1 MADTYDPR
9 TIAIG
14 VLGKPHGVQG
24 EIALRLF
31 NLETP
36 SLADLSSVILDRG
49 GQRTTRVVTRSRPF
63 GKGFL
68 VTFAGISSRAEAAA
82 LTLSR
87 VRIERTALPAPGPGE
102 FFVADIIGCQVLAED
117 GLPLG
122 VVAETFW
129 NGAHDIMIVRG
140 PAEPDAA
147 GDPTAAAAEPQGEP
161 DGGQN
166 GGQAGEQNSD
176 EDAAAPAPAESAA
189 AEVVTPEREHLI
201 PLVPDFVRE
210 VDVPG
215 RTIRV
220 AWVAWNVS

>member
-36 SLADLSSVILDRG
+36 SLADLSSVILERAG
-49 GQRTTRVVTRSRPF
+49 ERTTRVVTRSRPF

-102 FFVADIIGCQVLAED
+102 FFVADVIGCQVFAED
-117 GLPLG
+117 GRPLG
-122 VVAETFW
+122 IVAQTFW

-140 PAEPDAA
+140 P
-147 GDPTAAAAEPQGEP
+147 GEP
-161 DGGQN
+161 GD
-166 GGQAGEQNSD
+166 
-176 EDAAAPAPAESAA
+176 DAAAPAAPGAQADGDPAAGAGEAAPLAA
-189 AEVVTPEREHLI
+189 AVSEREHLI

-215 RTIRV
+215 RIIRV
-220 AWVAWNVS
+220 AWQGS